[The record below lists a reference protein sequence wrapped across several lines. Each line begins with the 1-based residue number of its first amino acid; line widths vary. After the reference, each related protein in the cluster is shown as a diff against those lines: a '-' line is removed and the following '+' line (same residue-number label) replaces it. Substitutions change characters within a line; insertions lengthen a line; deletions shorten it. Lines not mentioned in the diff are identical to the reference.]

1 MVKQLRSNGDRR
13 NNNKKINNNARKEP
27 KRAAQ
32 RVPRCTPKPGT
43 KGKTNE
49 RMSTDWFGKRARG
62 GWLLDT
68 PKGRL
73 PLGEEAV

>member
-13 NNNKKINNNARKEP
+13 NQKKKKKCRERTKESGP
-27 KRAAQ
+27 ESPPMHAKTR
-32 RVPRCTPKPGT
+32 T

-49 RMSTDWFGKRARG
+49 RMSTDWFGKRAWG